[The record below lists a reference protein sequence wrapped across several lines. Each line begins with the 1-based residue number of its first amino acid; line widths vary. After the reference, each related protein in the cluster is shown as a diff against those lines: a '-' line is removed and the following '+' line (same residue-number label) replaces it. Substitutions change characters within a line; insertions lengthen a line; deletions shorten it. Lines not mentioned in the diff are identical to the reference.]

1 MKTYCDVRP
10 KDFME
15 LNTEGSEVYIQVFDN
30 LPGYEMTAEILLTD
44 GSKVEAL
51 RDALTEWLERNSDV

>member
-10 KDFME
+10 KDFMS
-15 LNTEGSEVYIQVFDN
+15 LDTNGSEVHIQVFDN

-44 GSKVEAL
+44 GSKIEAL

>member
-15 LNTEGSEVYIQVFDN
+15 LNTKGSEVHIQVFDN
-30 LPGYEMTAEILLTD
+30 LPGYEMTAEILLTN